1 MKDAIYKSYFKKKG
15 QAVVDMNNASIDHGL
30 NELVEIQ
37 IPESWATAEDAPQG
51 G

>member
-1 MKDAIYKSYFKKKG
+1 
-15 QAVVDMNNASIDHGL
+15 MNNASIDHGL

-37 IPESWATAEDAPQG
+37 IRELGDCGGRTQG